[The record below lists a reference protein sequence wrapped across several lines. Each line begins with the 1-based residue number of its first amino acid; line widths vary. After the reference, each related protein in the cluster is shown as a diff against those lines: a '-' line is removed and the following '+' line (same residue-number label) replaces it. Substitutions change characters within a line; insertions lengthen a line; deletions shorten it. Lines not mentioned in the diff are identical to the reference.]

1 MPYEHDDLPI
11 EDTLRP
17 GTRAHT
23 SAEPVPVTLARLE
36 GKVDTALA
44 TQTGRLDGHEQ
55 RIGTAETRLNAH
67 SEQLAEQAQRLA
79 AIPADAPRTSPW
91 TVASTLITAVVGLGS
106 LLGVALVL
114 IQVVDRIP

>member
-1 MPYEHDDLPI
+1 MTYDPGLGAL
-11 EDTLRP
+11 EDTLSP

-79 AIPADAPRTSPW
+79 AIPAAPPRTSPW
-91 TVASTLITAVVGLGS
+91 TIVATIISAVVGLGS
-106 LLGVALVL
+106 LLGVGIVL
-114 IQVVDRIP
+114 IKVVAQIP